1 MRNARN
7 YCCNGAA
14 KTYAGTA
21 AALTAVLWGAVA
33 AAAEE
38 APARPSRPMLEQLNQ
53 ECKELYHGLQ
63 GGLLRVQMPPP
74 KWVSD
79 LARRERDDRFGKY
92 NIDDNVKRELL
103 ERQTRRVNAVPSE
116 AQEPATQP
124 AAGASNQGVLIVVT
138 PVSAPEGTREV
149 LGGRMEMPRNPR
161 AGNNAGF
168 APNNVGLLLD
178 EQGHVLVPLYVER
191 EELADQPIRL
201 TRPDGELTTA
211 RFVGSDQQ
219 TNLTVLKLGKGP
231 ASRPSA
237 RPSATPDPQPG
248 KPVRLS
254 TRKLEDGALVLY
266 VATGDGSGRLG
277 LWNGGTG
284 GVSQVPTPRDFGIV
298 VGIDGEVLG
307 ISRYGQFLSGSACQL
322 IVNHLIRYGAVKRA
336 TLGVIL
342 AELEKDDAL
351 RQQQPSLL
359 GDRPAVRVN
368 QVMKGSPADKA
379 GLRQGDLLL
388 ALAGDPDAVK
398 NVPTIAA
405 SIAAKN
411 GPTPLR
417 VLRGGE
423 VIEVTVDLQQK

>member
-1 MRNARN
+1 M
-7 YCCNGAA
+7 
-14 KTYAGTA
+14 
-21 AALTAVLWGAVA
+21 
-33 AAAEE
+33 E
-38 APARPSRPMLEQLNQ
+38 
-53 ECKELYHGLQ
+53 
-63 GGLLRVQMPPP
+63 MPP
-74 KWVSD
+74 K
-79 LARRERDDRFGKY
+79 
-92 NIDDNVKRELL
+92 
-103 ERQTRRVNAVPSE
+103 
-116 AQEPATQP
+116 
-124 AAGASNQGVLIVVT
+124 AAGA
-138 PVSAPEGTREV
+138 
-149 LGGRMEMPRNPR
+149 
-161 AGNNAGF
+161 NNAGF
-168 APNNVGLLLD
+168 SPNNVGLLLD

-191 EELADQPIRL
+191 NELADQPIRL
-201 TRPDGELTTA
+201 TSPGGELTTA

-219 TNLTVLKLGKGP
+219 TNLTVLKLGTREAPKP
-231 ASRPSA
+231 AAAPGGVPPRDA
-237 RPSATPDPQPG
+237 QHAAAG
-248 KPVRLS
+248 KPLRLS
-254 TRKLEDGALVLY
+254 TRKIEDGALVLY

-284 GVSQVPTPRDFGIV
+284 GVSQAPTPRDFGIV

-405 SIAAKN
+405 AIAAKN
-411 GPTPLR
+411 GQTPLR
-417 VLRGGE
+417 VLRGAE